1 MMGPIRVAV
10 FDADEIFRRGV
21 VSCLEEDPLL
31 EVVEQRP
38 TYDGDQAA
46 QQPPSFEVAVVSGAS
61 LDAPMPSCPLVA
73 CVGDTGWGS
82 HAARDGNVYAVLSR
96 RTLAPD
102 QLVSAVRAAAVGLR
116 ITDANAVK
124 PDFDQRSLQVLR
136 MLADGAA
143 IREISQTLGWSE
155 RTIKGVIARVQREFR
170 ARTRTQAVVEAL
182 RRQLI

>member
-10 FDADEIFRRGV
+10 FEADEIFRRGV
-21 VSCLEEDPLL
+21 VSCLDEDPLL
-31 EVVEQRP
+31 EVVDQRA
-38 TYDGDQAA
+38 TYDGPGDDL
-46 QQPPSFEVAVVSGAS
+46 PPFDVAVISSAGLEATT
-61 LDAPMPSCPLVA
+61 PGCPLVA
-73 CVGDTGWGS
+73 CVADTAPAPEKIGI
-82 HAARDGNVYAVLSR
+82 GNVYAVLSR
-96 RTLAPD
+96 RTLGAE

-116 ITDANAVK
+116 IMDSNAVR

-143 IREISQTLGWSE
+143 IREISHSLGWSE
-155 RTIKGVIARVQREFR
+155 RTIKGVIADIQREFQ